1 MNQVLVLNNYNL
13 LKQTTLMKSPAIY
26 IIMFVV
32 FFTTSLVGQEKTW
45 LDKNSK
51 ISTKDSA
58 KYYFTKTKLGNGYWI
73 KEYYKSGK
81 IHMEG
86 LSKVALGYKKNF
98 DGVINLFF
106 ETGELKEE
114 QFYIDGKKEGVWKTY
129 YKNGKIKSKG
139 KYRNGE
145 KVGVWKTF
153 YKNVY

>member
-1 MNQVLVLNNYNL
+1 
-13 LKQTTLMKSPAIY
+13 MKISTICSL
-26 IIMFVV
+26 IFVV
-32 FFTTSLVGQEKTW
+32 FLTSTLTAQEKTW
-45 LDKNSK
+45 LDKNAEV
-51 ISTKDSA
+51 STKDSA
-58 KYYFTKTKLGNGYWI
+58 EFYYTKTKLGNGYWI

-81 IHMEG
+81 LHMEG
-86 LSKVALGYKKNF
+86 LSKVALGYKNKL

-114 QFYIDGKKEGVWKTY
+114 QFYVNGKKEGVWKTY